1 MVALALAAE
10 AGRKVAGEL
19 SSNLPWELANS
30 KWAASLNPVIANPL
44 MSGRLIKSV
53 VLATGVNTINHGL
66 QRALR
71 GYLVVL
77 KSANVTIYDS
87 QLTNQT
93 PDLTLILNA
102 SGAATVSLYVF

>member
-1 MVALALAAE
+1 MAALDSATE
-10 AGRKVAGEL
+10 ARVAGEL

-44 MSGRLIKSV
+44 MAGRMINTA
-53 VLATGVNTINHGL
+53 VLTTGVNTINHGL
-66 QRALR
+66 QRKLR
-71 GYLVVL
+71 GYIVVL

-102 SGAATVSLYVF
+102 SGAATISLFVF